1 MNLTHHFLLSMP
13 QLTDDVFGRSL
24 IYLVEHNQDG
34 AWGVVVNKPMA
45 LQLGEVFS
53 QLDIENSNS
62 ELQQEVV
69 LRGGPVDQ
77 QNGIV
82 LHPPGP
88 AFEGTQNFAGG
99 VSLSSS
105 RDVLEALAAGE
116 EPDEHLV
123 VLGHAGWAAG
133 QLESEIADNA
143 WLTSPAHADILFN
156 TEMDAR
162 REAVANQI
170 GIDMNVLV
178 TQSGNA

>member
-34 AWGVVVNKPMA
+34 AWGVVINKPMG
-45 LQLGEVFS
+45 LHLGEVFS
-53 QLDIENSNS
+53 QLDIKNSNR
-62 ELQQEVV
+62 ELQHELV

-88 AFEGTQNFAGG
+88 RFEGTQNFAGG

-133 QLESEIADNA
+133 QLEAEIADNA
-143 WLTSPAHADILFN
+143 WLTSPASADILFN
-156 TEMDAR
+156 TELDAR
-162 REAVANQI
+162 REAVANRI

>member
-13 QLTDDVFGRSL
+13 QLTDEVFGRSL
-24 IYLVEHNQDG
+24 IYLLEHNAEG
-34 AWGVVVNKPMA
+34 AWGVVINKPIG

-53 QLDIENSNS
+53 QLNIHDVPAELS
-62 ELQQEVV
+62 EEAV

-77 QNGIV
+77 QQGIV

-88 AFEGTQNFAGG
+88 CFEATRNYAGG

-116 EPDEHLV
+116 QPDDHLV

-133 QLESEIADNA
+133 QLEDEIADNA
-143 WLTSPAHADILFN
+143 WLTCPAEPNILFETRLN
-156 TEMDAR
+156 DR
-162 REAVANQI
+162 RDAVAQLI
-170 GIDMNVLV
+170 GIDINVLV
-178 TQSGNA
+178 TQSGHA

>member
-24 IYLVEHNQDG
+24 IYLVEHNEEG
-34 AWGVVVNKPMA
+34 AWGVVVNKPIG

-53 QLDIENSNS
+53 QLDIEAS
-62 ELQQEVV
+62 EDTLNNEAV

-77 QNGIV
+77 QHGIV

-88 AFEGTQNFAGG
+88 SFESTQNFDGG

-105 RDVLEALAAGE
+105 RDALEALAAGE
-116 EPDEHLV
+116 QPDDHLV
-123 VLGHAGWAAG
+123 VLGHAGWSAG
-133 QLESEIADNA
+133 QLEDEIADNA
-143 WLTSPAHADILFN
+143 WLTYPANADILFD
-156 TEMDAR
+156 TDIDDR
-162 REAVANQI
+162 RDAVAERL

-178 TQSGNA
+178 THSGHA